1 MEIPVSLEIL
11 LVEDNELHQ
20 ELIVRMLELVGY
32 SADVVNSGEEAL
44 EAIQKKD
51 YTLILMDLAM
61 PRLDGF
67 ATTQHIRNNDLPD
80 DPYIIAVTA
89 LTMDNPREACRKAG
103 MDDVLQKP
111 VLIDDF
117 RERHNLQPETSNF

>member
-11 LVEDNELHQ
+11 IVEDNALHQ
-20 ELIVRMLELVGY
+20 KLIVRMLELVGY
-32 SADVVNSGEEAL
+32 AADVVNSGEEAL

-61 PRLDGF
+61 PHLDGF
-67 ATTQHIRNNDLPD
+67 ATTRWIRSNQTAH
-80 DPYIIAVTA
+80 PYIIAVTA
-89 LTMDNPREACRKAG
+89 LHLKNPKEQCRLAG

-111 VLIDDF
+111 VLIEDF
-117 RERHNLQPETSNF
+117 RAALARFYTSQNP

>member
-1 MEIPVSLEIL
+1 MEIPVSLDIL
-11 LVEDNELHQ
+11 IVDDNELHR
-20 ELIVRMLELVGY
+20 ELIVRMLDLVGY
-32 SADVVNSGEEAL
+32 SADVVTSGEEAL
-44 EAIQKKD
+44 EAIEHKD
-51 YTLILMDLAM
+51 YSLILMDLAM

-67 ATTQHIRNNDLPD
+67 ATTQQIRRTSLP

-89 LTMDNPREACRKAG
+89 LNMNNPKEECRQAG

-117 RERHNLQPETSNF
+117 RAALARFYTSQ

>member
-44 EAIQKKD
+44 QAIEEKD
-51 YTLILMDLAM
+51 YSLILMDLAM

-67 ATTQHIRNNDLPD
+67 ATTEKIRKHQEP

-89 LTMDNPREACRKAG
+89 LNMDNPKERCRQAG
-103 MDDVLQKP
+103 MDDVIQKP

-117 RERHNLQPETSNF
+117 RAALARFYNTQYS

>member
-11 LVEDNELHQ
+11 LVEDNELHR

-44 EAIQKKD
+44 EALEKKD

-67 ATTQHIRNNDLPD
+67 ATTEHIRNNLTP

-89 LTMDNPREACRKAG
+89 LNMDNPKEQCREAG

-117 RERHNLQPETSNF
+117 RAAIARFYTTQYS

>member
-11 LVEDNELHQ
+11 IVEDNELHR
-20 ELIVRMLELVGY
+20 ELIVRMLELVGF
-32 SADVVNSGEEAL
+32 SADVVTSGEEAL
-44 EAIQKKD
+44 VAIEEKD
-51 YTLILMDLAM
+51 YSLILMDLAM

-67 ATTQHIRNNDLPD
+67 ATTQQIRSNQMP

-89 LTMDNPREACRKAG
+89 LNMDNPKEQCRQAG

-117 RERHNLQPETSNF
+117 RAALARFYTARAN

>member
-1 MEIPVSLEIL
+1 MEIPVSLDIL
-11 LVEDNELHQ
+11 VVDDNELHR
-20 ELIVRMLELVGY
+20 ELIARMLDLVGY
-32 SADVVNSGEEAL
+32 SADVVTSGEEAL
-44 EAIQKKD
+44 EAIEQKE
-51 YTLILMDLAM
+51 YSLILMDLAM

-67 ATTQHIRNNDLPD
+67 ATTQQIRSASLP

-89 LTMDNPREACRKAG
+89 LNMDNPKEECRQAG

-117 RERHNLQPETSNF
+117 RAAFARFYTSQYS

>member
-11 LVEDNELHQ
+11 LVEDNELHR

-44 EAIQKKD
+44 AAIEEKD
-51 YTLILMDLAM
+51 YSLILMDLAM
-61 PRLDGF
+61 PKLDGF
-67 ATTQHIRNNDLPD
+67 ATTERIRSTPIS

-89 LTMDNPREACRKAG
+89 LNMDNPKEQCRQAG

-117 RERHNLQPETSNF
+117 RAALARFYTSQYS

>member
-11 LVEDNELHQ
+11 IVEDNELHR

-32 SADVVNSGEEAL
+32 SADVVNGGEEAL
-44 EAIQKKD
+44 VAIEQKD
-51 YTLILMDLAM
+51 YSLILMDLAM

-67 ATTQHIRNNDLPD
+67 ATTQQIRSNPVS

-89 LTMDNPREACRKAG
+89 LNMDNPKEQCLHAG
-103 MDDVLQKP
+103 MDDILQKP

-117 RERHNLQPETSNF
+117 RAALARFYTSQFN

>member
-11 LVEDNELHQ
+11 IVEDNELHR
-20 ELIVRMLELVGY
+20 ELIVRMLELVGF
-32 SADVVNSGEEAL
+32 SADVVTSGKEAL
-44 EAIQKKD
+44 EALEQKE
-51 YTLILMDLAM
+51 YSLILMDLAM
-61 PRLDGF
+61 PQLDGF
-67 ATTQHIRNNDLPD
+67 ATTQQIRSNQMP

-89 LTMDNPREACRKAG
+89 LNMDNPKEQCRQAG

-117 RERHNLQPETSNF
+117 RAALARFYTAQTH

>member
-1 MEIPVSLEIL
+1 MEIPVSLDIL
-11 LVEDNELHQ
+11 LVEDNQLHQ
-20 ELIVRMLELVGY
+20 ELIVRMLELVVY
-32 SADVVNSGEEAL
+32 SADVVNSGEAAL
-44 EAIQKKD
+44 EAIEQKD

-67 ATTQHIRNNDLPD
+67 ATTKKIRSNPIP

-89 LTMDNPREACRKAG
+89 LNMDNPKEQCRQAG
-103 MDDVLQKP
+103 MDDILQKP

-117 RERHNLQPETSNF
+117 RAALARYHTSQYAQ

>member
-1 MEIPVSLEIL
+1 MEIPVSLDIL
-11 LVEDNELHQ
+11 IVDDNELHR
-20 ELIVRMLELVGY
+20 ELISRMLDLVGY
-32 SADVVNSGEEAL
+32 SADVVTSGEEAL
-44 EAIQKKD
+44 EAIEQKD
-51 YTLILMDLAM
+51 YSLILMDLAM

-67 ATTQHIRNNDLPD
+67 ATTQQIRSASLP

-89 LTMDNPREACRKAG
+89 LNMDNPKEECRQAG

-117 RERHNLQPETSNF
+117 RAAIARFYTSQYS